1 MVSRYLIEPYGEK
14 EVTYNVNLSKENNE
28 ILSALNRAIGKY
40 NIFIGEDKI

>member
-14 EVTYNVNLSKENNE
+14 EVTYNVNLSKENEE

-40 NIFIGEDKI
+40 NILVGEDKI